1 MWRVM
6 GWTAMALLLVTLS
19 PLRAEVVVATVDWSL
34 TGGATGT
41 VLDDEG
47 RTFLRVEGAEGPRV
61 LEVLVL
67 DGSSLRGPRYALR
80 GELRHRDVEGA
91 AYLEMW
97 TVLPDGGRYFTR
109 TLAEMGPTGSLR
121 GSSAGWRAVE
131 LPFDL
136 GASGQTP
143 ERLVLNVVL
152 PGAGVVDIAGLELVD
167 EIP

>member
-1 MWRVM
+1 MWRAIR
-6 GWTAMALLLVTLS
+6 WTMLALLAATSS
-19 PLRAEVVVATVDWSL
+19 PLRAEVVVATVDWSQ
-34 TGGATGT
+34 TAGAVGT
-41 VLDDEG
+41 VLDEEG

-67 DGSSLRGPRYALR
+67 DGPSLRGPRYALR

-109 TLAEMGPTGSLR
+109 TLAEMGPMGSLR

-136 GASGQTP
+136 GESGRMP
-143 ERLVLNVVL
+143 ARVVLNVVL
-152 PGAGVVDIAGLELVD
+152 PGAGVVDIGALELVD